1 MRQPPNYR
9 FPSQRGVLAY
19 GAWLCIA
26 LGASVAC
33 AAEPAKSARYVF
45 EQPSQRM
52 AEALLSIAR
61 QTSTSVLF
69 DPDAVVGRVARPVS
83 GKLSPIEA
91 VSAALKG
98 TGLIAELKADGGI
111 VVKPAPPGVTL
122 PAAPASSGPV
132 MVPTTGRGE
141 GADAQEQRR
150 AAAASGNGAT
160 EDAGVASSG
169 TNELTRVEVTGS
181 RLRRVE
187 AEGPAPVNV
196 YTREDIAKSGQP
208 TLQRFLASLTE
219 VSASA
224 GEGGF
229 SNTLGQ
235 GTVQLR
241 GLPLGSTLVLING
254 RKVQAVGS
262 SFGNVFNL
270 NLIPVAA
277 IERVEVVPQGSSAVY
292 GGDALAG
299 VVNVILKKSING
311 QSFAASAGAGRGFD
325 DHSVSF
331 ATGRRDADSQFL
343 LMGSYSHSSPLSM
356 RQREFFLDADYRRM
370 GGVDGRQ
377 GRCSPG
383 TVRSVSGNLPGLNS
397 GIAAIPPNAGQSLKA
412 SDFLAT
418 AGTEN
423 LCNLYATG
431 NGAALLYG
439 YKTLSIHALGEAK
452 LFGSWS
458 AFTEITHVR
467 DRMEGAERGILIS
480 GLTVPATNAFNPFG
494 VAVKVSAAL
503 GPENGTDGLARQ
515 TNFTRAL
522 AGARG
527 ELGEGWD
534 AEVVVSTASD
544 RGGSQVWNDRVNTTA
559 RTAALASSDPAT
571 ALNPFTS
578 GRAANDSVLRQIWS
592 DSIRRSVG
600 RKDQVSAQARG
611 ALIDLPAGPIEVVV
625 GAEAARD
632 VYDVATTELIY
643 AKRTSSATYVEG
655 RAPLLRSS
663 NEGGGHWDLAALTLA
678 ARRDHYSDF
687 GSANTFQGGL
697 EVRPSRNLL
706 VRGSAATSFKP
717 PTLVQTSYAD
727 TVYDASI
734 FGLVDPSRGGEAI
747 TSGTV
752 IQGRNPA
759 LMPEHGQARSIGA
772 VWEPEGGLGTRLSV
786 THWQTRIRDMIG
798 VILPQTVLDAEKTF
812 PQLVTRGPAV
822 NGQPGVVTS
831 IRYTEVNFGRL
842 DTAGTDLDMAYAWKT
857 SAGKLTLS
865 GGASR
870 TSRYTVQLTPGAAED
885 DRLGRR
891 FSDYWA
897 PRWKSRLGVGVDQGG
912 WTLGITSRYLGSY
925 LDRGTT
931 DRRLG
936 AYWLHDLAGTM
947 DLKKMW
953 PDLLPGSKAASFGFA
968 IANLANRLPQ
978 YADRTPYYDVTQAD
992 WRGRYLTVRL
1002 ALDW

>member
-1 MRQPPNYR
+1 MRKPANRRTFSP
-9 FPSQRGVLAY
+9 RGALAY
-19 GAWLCIA
+19 SAWLCIA
-26 LGASVAC
+26 LGVGFAQ
-33 AAEPAKSARYVF
+33 AAEPAKAARYVF
-45 EQPSQRM
+45 EQPSQRV

-69 DPDAVVGRVARPVS
+69 DPDAVAGRVARPVS
-83 GKLSPIEA
+83 GKLSPFEA
-91 VSAALKG
+91 VTAALKG
-98 TGLIAELKADGGI
+98 TGLMAELKADGGI
-111 VVKPAPPGVTL
+111 VVKPAPPAASL
-122 PAAPASSGPV
+122 PAAPASNGSLTLPAGGRADVEVPQGQQRAPV
-132 MVPTTGRGE
+132 V
-141 GADAQEQRR
+141 
-150 AAAASGNGAT
+150 SGNGAA
-160 EDAGVASSG
+160 EDVDAPSPG

-181 RLRRVE
+181 RLRRVD
-187 AEGPAPVNV
+187 AEGPAPVNI
-196 YTREDIAKSGQP
+196 YTRDDIAKSGQP

-311 QSFAASAGAGRGFD
+311 QSFAVSAGAGRGFD
-325 DHSVSF
+325 DHSVSL
-331 ATGRRDADSQFL
+331 ATGRRTADGQFL
-343 LMGSYSHSSPLSM
+343 LMGSYTHSSPLSM
-356 RQREFFLDADYRRM
+356 RQRGFFLDADYRRL
-370 GGVDGRQ
+370 GGADGRQ

-383 TVRSVSGNLPGLNS
+383 TVRSVSGNLPGLSS
-397 GIAAIPPNAGQSLKA
+397 GIAAIPSNAGPSLKA

-418 AGTEN
+418 AGTES

-439 YKTLSIHALGEAK
+439 YKTFSVHALAEQR

-458 AFTEITHVR
+458 AFSELTHVR
-467 DRMEGAERGILIS
+467 DRMEGSERGILIS

-494 VAVKVSAAL
+494 VAVRVTAAL
-503 GPENGTDGLARQ
+503 SPENGTDGLARQ

-527 ELGEGWD
+527 ELGDGWD
-534 AEVVVSTASD
+534 AELVLSTASD
-544 RGGSQVWNDRVNTTA
+544 RGGSQVWNERVNTTA
-559 RTAALASSDPAT
+559 RAAALASSDPAT
-571 ALNPFTS
+571 ALNVFTP
-578 GRAANDSVLRQIWS
+578 GRAANDAVLRQIWS
-592 DSIRRSVG
+592 DSARRSVG
-600 RKDQVSAQARG
+600 RKDQVSAQVRG
-611 ALIDLPAGPIEVVV
+611 TLIDLPAGPVDVVV

-632 VYDVATTELIY
+632 VYDVTTTELVY
-643 AKRTSSATYVEG
+643 AKRHSSAVYAEG

-663 NEGGGHWDLAALTLA
+663 SEGGGRWDLAAITLA
-678 ARRDHYSDF
+678 ARRDRYSDF
-687 GSANTFQGGL
+687 GAASTYQGGL
-697 EVRPSRNLL
+697 EIRPSRNLL
-706 VRGSAATSFKP
+706 IRGSMATSFKP

-734 FGLVDPSRGGEAI
+734 FSLVDPSRGGAAI

-752 IQGRNPA
+752 IQGRNVA
-759 LMPEHGQARSIGA
+759 LMPERGQARSVGA
-772 VWEPEGGLGTRLSV
+772 VWEPEGGLGTRLGV
-786 THWQTRIRDMIG
+786 THWQTRVRDMIG
-798 VILPQTVLDAEKTF
+798 VILPQTVLDAEATF
-812 PQLVTRGPAV
+812 PQLVTRGPSV
-822 NGQPGVVTS
+822 NGQPGVVSS
-831 IRYTEVNFGRL
+831 IRYTEVNFGRV
-842 DTAGTDLDMAYAWKT
+842 DTTGTDLDMAYAWKT
-857 SAGKLTLS
+857 SVGKLTLS
-865 GGASR
+865 AGASR
-870 TSRYTVQLTPGAAED
+870 TGSFGVQLTPGAVEE

-897 PRWKSRLGVGVDQGG
+897 PRWKGRLGFAVDQGVWRLGV
-912 WTLGITSRYLGSY
+912 TSRYLGRY
-925 LDRGTT
+925 LDRGTST
-931 DRRLG
+931 RGLG
-936 AYWLHDLAGTM
+936 DYWLHDLAGTL

-953 PDLLPGSKAASFGFA
+953 PDLLPASKAASFGFSV
-968 IANLANRLPQ
+968 ANLTDRLPQ
-978 YADRTPYYDVTQAD
+978 YADRAPYYDVTQAD
-992 WRGRYLTVRL
+992 WRGRYLSVRL
-1002 ALDW
+1002 TLDW

>member
-1 MRQPPNYR
+1 MRKLTNHR
-9 FPSQRGVLAY
+9 FPCQRGALAY
-19 GAWLCIA
+19 AAWLCIA
-26 LGASVAC
+26 FGASFAC
-33 AAEPAKSARYVF
+33 AAEPAKAARYVF

-83 GKLSPIEA
+83 GRLSPIEA
-91 VSAALKG
+91 VAAALKG

-111 VVKPAPPGVTL
+111 VVKPAPPGATL
-122 PAAPASSGPV
+122 PGAPASSGPV

-141 GADAQEQRR
+141 AAGAQEQQRPVSV
-150 AAAASGNGAT
+150 SGNGVA
-160 EDAGVASSG
+160 EDSHAPSSG
-169 TNELTRVEVTGS
+169 TTELMRVEVTGS

-196 YTREDIAKSGQP
+196 YTRQDIAKSGQP
-208 TLQRFLASLTE
+208 NLQRFLASLTE
-219 VSASA
+219 VSASS

-270 NLIPVAA
+270 NLVPVAA

-299 VVNVILKKSING
+299 VVNVILKKSMNG
-311 QSFAASAGAGRGFD
+311 QSFSFGAGKGRGFD
-325 DHSVSF
+325 DHSVSV

-397 GIAAIPPNAGQSLKA
+397 GIAAIPANAGQSLTA

-431 NGAALLYG
+431 NGSALLYG
-439 YKTLSIHALGEAK
+439 YKTLSIHALGERK

-458 AFTEITHVR
+458 AFTEVTHVR
-467 DRMEGAERGILIS
+467 DRMEGADRGILIS

-494 VAVKVSAAL
+494 VDVRVSAAL
-503 GPENGTDGLARQ
+503 GAENGTDGLARQ

-527 ELGEGWD
+527 ELGQGWD
-534 AEVVVSTASD
+534 AEVVLSTASD
-544 RGGSQVWNDRVNTTA
+544 RGGSQVWNDRVNSTA
-559 RTAALASSDPAT
+559 RAAALASSDPAI
-571 ALNPFTS
+571 ALNLFTS
-578 GRAANDSVLRQIWS
+578 GRAANDAVLRQIWS

-600 RKDQVSAQARG
+600 RKDQVSVQARG
-611 ALIDLPAGPIEVVV
+611 PLIDLPAGPIDVVV
-625 GAEAARD
+625 GAEAAHD
-632 VYDVATTELIY
+632 EYNVATSEVIDV
-643 AKRTSSATYVEG
+643 KRSSSAAYVEG

-663 NEGGGHWDLAALTLA
+663 NEGGSRWDLAALTLA

-697 EVRPSRNLL
+697 ELRPSRNLL
-706 VRGSAATSFKP
+706 IRGSVATSFKP
-717 PTLVQTSYAD
+717 PTLVQTNYAD

-734 FGLVDPSRGGEAI
+734 FGLVDPARSDEAI
-747 TSGTV
+747 AFGTV
-752 IQGRNPA
+752 VQGRNPA
-759 LMPEHGQARSIGA
+759 LMPERGQARSIGA

-786 THWQTRIRDMIG
+786 THWRTRIRDMIG
-798 VILPQTVLDAEKTF
+798 VILPQTVLDAEATF
-812 PQLVTRGPAV
+812 PQLVTRGPTV
-822 NGQPGVVTS
+822 NGQPGAVTS
-831 IRYTEVNFGRL
+831 VKYTEVNFGRL
-842 DTAGTDLDMAYAWKT
+842 DTAGTDLDVAYAWKT
-857 SAGKLTLS
+857 SAAKLTVS
-865 GGASR
+865 GGMSH
-870 TSRYTVQLTPGAAED
+870 TSRYNVQLSPGASEE

-891 FSDYWA
+891 FSDYWS
-897 PRWKSRLGVGVDQGG
+897 PRWKGRLGVGVDQGAWSVG
-912 WTLGITSRYLGSY
+912 MTSRYLGRY
-925 LDRGTT
+925 LDRGTS

-936 AYWLHDLAGTM
+936 DYWLHDLAGTM

-953 PDLLPGSKAASFGFA
+953 PDLLPGSKAASVGVSV
-968 IANLANRLPQ
+968 ANLANRLPQ

-992 WRGRYLTVRL
+992 WRGRYVTVRL
-1002 ALDW
+1002 SLDW